1 MDAVF
6 PKRCF
11 YRKATV
17 LVPYPIKLL
26 DDIHEGFKCP
36 PFEGS
41 QGLEGAEEVTMRR
54 KVQKLALGSKPEE
67 AESIHSQR
75 TKSKDCPFSTPKSWE
90 SLTLTETLAGVFNY
104 SLVVTQT
111 RCEVSTDSG

>member
-26 DDIHEGFKCP
+26 DDIHEGFR
-36 PFEGS
+36 FGGS
-41 QGLEGAEEVTMRR
+41 RR
-54 KVQKLALGSKPEE
+54 GNNEK
-67 AESIHSQR
+67 
-75 TKSKDCPFSTPKSWE
+75 KS
-90 SLTLTETLAGVFNY
+90 TEIGIGFQARRG
-104 SLVVTQT
+104 
-111 RCEVSTDSG
+111 